1 MPSKKKPPTIITGP
15 QFNGTTALDEEDFTV
30 LAVEGFGEQAETILA
45 DINWSEEIVC
55 LTGLRLSPDNSRVSN
70 SAVFLLGSI
79 FADKRVNI
87 TKLWNLDSQTHL
99 SLTVS
104 NASIFNFPNG
114 ALFSDYV
121 DSSAVAFKVSQH
133 GSELNQSTLA
143 SLNFQGF
150 SLRAHLAPV
159 SATNIKL
166 WISLLP
172 LPKLTLLET
181 HPLASNPS
189 FPGFKVLEGDIP
201 LAPLS
206 SGPPL
211 SKDWGCPITPAIILG
226 SDLDPDAVL
235 PSNQALITALAAMLR
250 KPVRPELHANGSKLA
265 PRLEEILEH
274 GSSVLKSLTPDHLW
288 PLPGNTSLVA
298 SSSTGSS
305 LLLLPL
311 LFLRLAYFLSYSKLF
326 NLFVLNLIYSFWF
339 NSLQVNLTQLPF
351 MI

>member
-1 MPSKKKPPTIITGP
+1 MPSKKKPPTIISGP
-15 QFNGTTALDEEDFTV
+15 QFNGTTDLDEEDYTI
-30 LAVEGFGEQAETILA
+30 LAVDGFGNPSETILA

-55 LTGLRLSPDNSRVSN
+55 LTGIRLTPDNSRVAN
-70 SAVFLLGSI
+70 SSVFLLGSL

-114 ALFSDYV
+114 AMFSDYV
-121 DSSAVAFKVSQH
+121 DSSATSFKVTQH
-133 GSELNQSTLA
+133 GSELSHSTLA
-143 SLNFQGF
+143 SLNFLGF

-159 SATNIKL
+159 SATYIKL

-211 SKDWGCPITPAIILG
+211 SKDWGCPITPAILLG
-226 SDLDPDAVL
+226 SDLNPDAVL
-235 PSNQALITALAAMLR
+235 PSNLSLITALAAMLR
-250 KPVRPELHANGSKLA
+250 KPVRPELHTNGAKLA

-274 GSSVLKSLTPDHLW
+274 GSSQLKSLAPEHLW
-288 PLPGNTSLVA
+288 PLPLNPGQAA

-305 LLLLPL
+305 LFSYLFCLSTIL
-311 LFLRLAYFLSYSKLF
+311 LFSSQCSPLMFALS
-326 NLFVLNLIYSFWF
+326 NL
-339 NSLQVNLTQLPF
+339 QA
-351 MI
+351 